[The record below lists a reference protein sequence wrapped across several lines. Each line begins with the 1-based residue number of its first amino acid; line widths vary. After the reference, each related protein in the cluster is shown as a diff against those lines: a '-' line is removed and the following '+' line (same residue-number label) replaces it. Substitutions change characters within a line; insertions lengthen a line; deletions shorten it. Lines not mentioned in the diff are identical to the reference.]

1 MKELLF
7 LGNHEHWD
15 LILFDM
21 FIESRYLHIYIL
33 KFPTQVSQ

>member
-15 LILFDM
+15 LIWFDM
-21 FIESRYLHIYIL
+21 FIESQYLHIYIL
-33 KFPTQVSQ
+33 KFPTLVSQ

>member
-33 KFPTQVSQ
+33 KFPALVSQ